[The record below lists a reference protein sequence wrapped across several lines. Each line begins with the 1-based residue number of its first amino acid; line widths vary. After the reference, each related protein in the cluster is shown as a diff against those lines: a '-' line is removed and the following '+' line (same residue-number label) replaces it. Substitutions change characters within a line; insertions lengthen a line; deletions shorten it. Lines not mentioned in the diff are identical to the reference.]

1 MTRTLEPPAIDP
13 AWSAGQDDPA
23 PFDAVTVPIMEHAL
37 RRPQAIAVIQQDR
50 TLRYAELV
58 QRARRVAHALTTA
71 GVQPGDRVG
80 VAVGRSPDL
89 VTAALATMLAGA
101 VYLPLEVSAPHR
113 LANMLADAGVDM
125 VLVDGTT
132 VAEFGAHPVDTV
144 LIDTVLI
151 DCVLIDDVLIDD
163 VVGDPVPDVSRPDPV
178 IGPVTDGGYLL
189 YTSGSTGEPKGVQ
202 VSHRA
207 LSAFAWAFGRYAGY
221 GTDSVAVA
229 YSSTTFDVSMLDI
242 FLPLVHGG
250 TVAMVGEADRLEPAL
265 LQAFCEQHAVTHGF
279 LPVALLPLL
288 DPTRL
293 PAWRV
298 LLTGAEPPG
307 PEQVARW
314 TANPHRRFVNC
325 YGPTEATVAVAAFE
339 ATGNWD
345 RPLPI
350 GSPLPNH
357 HLEVRAADGTSCG
370 VGDLGE
376 LFVGGPGL
384 ADGYLNR
391 PAETAER
398 FVTIDGRRMYRTG
411 DLCRWNAD
419 GTLSIAG
426 RIDRQVKIRGQ
437 RVELGEVEANLL
449 AHPGVVQAVTDVR
462 AGAISSDLVA
472 YYSGTATS
480 EELLAWCAQR
490 LPPSMVPTALHHSPR
505 LPLRSSGKYDL
516 DLLAADFAVSRSPER
531 GTPQDVALSTDP
543 AVPANPAAGSVG
555 EPDVRRVVTEQ
566 WCRVLGLPAA
576 ADGDNFYGSG
586 GHSVAAMNL
595 VAAIRS
601 GTSRAVTIRD
611 LFAAADLA
619 ALIAAVTASP
629 AIGSELPTSSPAA
642 LSPAQRRL
650 WFAFQ
655 LDPRSA
661 ANNLQLAWKLSGAL
675 DVDALTT
682 ALTAVETRHQVLRWQ
697 IDPATD
703 EPMVTPPVRR
713 RPEIIDLAPDVA
725 LSEKLD
731 EEAGRP
737 FDLTRDRWWR
747 AVLLR
752 SGPTEQVLVL
762 TLHHLVFDG
771 WSIVPLLADLQQAY
785 GAAIGGTDNPIL
797 ETSSVQHDF
806 ADYVAWRRA
815 TDEPRRDDD
824 LAWWAEH
831 LTAAPTVLELPT
843 DRPRPAV
850 AGHRGRTLSAELSPA
865 GTELAT
871 RVAADASAA
880 PAAVMLAGFAET
892 IRRLTGIE
900 DLLIGCPVA
909 DRRHPAFSET
919 VGMFVEIL
927 PLRLRPRPAE
937 SFTDAIRATAA
948 ELIAAQSHPAATID
962 EIARVADTSRDPGR
976 STLVQVLFNI
986 YNFDQPLLQLPGI
999 AAVALDPGIP
1009 GTAFDLTIYLSRRT
1023 GDASDSGYQLE
1034 ALFNPELFDDN
1045 TIRTLL
1051 DGYVALT
1058 EALLRSPN
1066 RPVGEAASPELD
1078 RRRTGT
1084 GSPQASAVAS
1094 KRLGR
1099 VSAFVQPTTTTE
1111 RAICAVWSR
1120 VLDIEEPGVTDNF
1133 FDVGGH
1139 TLALAGIRAAI
1150 NSELAADLSIVDL
1163 FTYPTVRDIA
1173 RHVDAAGA
1181 RATARSTA
1189 GTGSGAR
1196 DDRQTD
1202 ADNAAAG
1209 AGDSGAVNRG
1219 AARRAVAARRGRA
1232 HRDAESRRRNQ

>member
-1 MTRTLEPPAIDP
+1 VTRTLKPPPAIDP
-13 AWSAGQDDPA
+13 AWSTGPDDPA
-23 PFDAVTVPIMEHAL
+23 PFDAVTTPILEQA
-37 RRPQAIAVIQQDR
+37 RSRPQAIAVIQQDR
-50 TLRYAELV
+50 TLTYAELV
-58 QRARRVAHALTTA
+58 QRARNAAIALTLA
-71 GVQPGDRVG
+71 GVHPGDRVG
-80 VAVGRSPDL
+80 VAVGRTPDL

-101 VYLPLEVSAPHR
+101 FYLPLEVSAPHR
-113 LANMLADAGVDM
+113 LATVLADAGVDT
-125 VLVDGTT
+125 VLVDRTT
-132 VAEFGAHPVDTV
+132 LAEFDGH
-144 LIDTVLI
+144 LIET
-151 DCVLIDDVLIDD
+151 VLIDDVPTND
-163 VVGDPVPDVSRPDPV
+163 VPTNTVPDDSCRKPVIRPDT
-178 IGPVTDGGYLL
+178 GGGYLL

-207 LSAFAWAFGRYAGY
+207 LAAFAWAFGRYAGY
-221 GTDSVAVA
+221 GTDSIAVA
-229 YSSTTFDVSMLDI
+229 YSAATFDVSMLDI

-250 TVAMVGEADRLEPAL
+250 TVAMVGEADRLEPTL

-339 ATGNWD
+339 ATGTWD

-357 HLEVRAADGTSCG
+357 HLSVRAEDGIPCG
-370 VGDLGE
+370 IGDLGE
-376 LFVGGPGL
+376 LLVGGPGL

-391 PAETAER
+391 TTETAER

-437 RVELGEVEANLL
+437 RVELGEVEATLL
-449 AHPGVVQAVTDVR
+449 AHPGVEQAVTDVR
-462 AGAISSDLVA
+462 AGAVSSDLVG
-472 YYSGTATS
+472 YYSGAATS

-516 DLLAADFAVSRSPER
+516 ALLAAEFASSRSPEP
-531 GTPQDVALSTDP
+531 GTRNDP
-543 AVPANPAAGSVG
+543 LVVTGPAELPDSAAGSAG
-555 EPDVRRVVTEQ
+555 EPDVRRIVIEQ
-566 WCRVLGLPAA
+566 WCRVLGLADAA
-576 ADGDNFYGSG
+576 AGDNFYGSG

-595 VAAIRS
+595 VAAIRT
-601 GTSRAVTIRD
+601 GTGRAVTIRD

-619 ALIAAVTASP
+619 ELIAAVTASP
-629 AIGSELPTSSPAA
+629 VIGPEVPTGSPAA

-655 LDPRSA
+655 LDPHSA
-661 ANNLQLAWKLSGAL
+661 ANNLQLAWKLSGEL
-675 DVDALTT
+675 DVKALTT

-697 IDPATD
+697 IDPTTD
-703 EPMVTPPVRR
+703 EPMVMPPVRR
-713 RPEIIDLAPDVA
+713 QPEIIDLAPDVA
-725 LSEKLD
+725 LSELLD
-731 EEAGRP
+731 QEAGQP
-737 FDLTRDRWWR
+737 FDLNRDRWWR

-752 SGPTEQVLVL
+752 YGPTEQVLVL

-771 WSIVPLLADLQQAY
+771 WSIVPLLADLQQSY
-785 GAAIGGTDNPIL
+785 RAAIGGTDILSL
-797 ETSSVQHDF
+797 ETSSAQHDF

-815 TDEPRRDDD
+815 TDEPRRDGD

-865 GTELAT
+865 GTEMAAH
-871 RVAADASAA
+871 VAADASAA
-880 PAAVMLAGFAET
+880 PAAVMLAAFAET
-892 IRRLTGIE
+892 IRRLTGAD

-909 DRRHPAFSET
+909 DRRLPAFSET

-927 PLRLRPRPAE
+927 PLRLRPRPGD
-937 SFTDAIRATAA
+937 SFVDAIRATGA

-976 STLVQVLFNI
+976 SSLVQVLFNV
-986 YNFDQPLLQLPGI
+986 YNFDQPVVQLPGI
-999 AAVALDPGIP
+999 TAVAVDPGIP

-1023 GDASDSGYQLE
+1023 GDLDESGYQLG
-1034 ALFNPELFDDN
+1034 ALFNPELFDDS

-1058 EALLRSPN
+1058 ESLLRSPN
-1066 RPVGEAASPELD
+1066 RPMGECASPELD
-1078 RRRTGT
+1078 RRRTAPGAPH
-1084 GSPQASAVAS
+1084 SPGAAA

-1111 RAICAVWSR
+1111 RAICAVWAR
-1120 VLDIEEPGVTDNF
+1120 VLDIEEPGVADNF

-1139 TLALAGIRAAI
+1139 SLALAGIRAAI
-1150 NSELAADLSIVDL
+1150 NTELGAELSIVDL

-1173 RHVDAAGA
+1173 RHVDAACALANARSHAGTGA
-1181 RATARSTA
+1181 RA
-1189 GTGSGAR
+1189 
-1196 DDRQTD
+1196 D
-1202 ADNAAAG
+1202 ANNAAPG
-1209 AGDSGAVNRG
+1209 APDAGAVNRG

-1232 HRDAESRRRNQ
+1232 HRDAQFRRRNQ

>member
-1 MTRTLEPPAIDP
+1 MTHTLQPPAIDP
-13 AWSAGQDDPA
+13 AWSAGPNDPA
-23 PFDAVTVPIMEHAL
+23 PFDAVTTPILDQAR
-37 RRPQAIAVIQQDR
+37 RRPQAIAVRQQDR
-50 TLRYAELV
+50 VLTYAELV
-58 QRARRVAHALTTA
+58 QLARRLADALTTA

-80 VAVGRSPDL
+80 VAVGRTPDL
-89 VTAALATMLAGA
+89 VAAALATMLAGA

-113 LANMLADAGVDM
+113 LATMLADAAVDT
-125 VLVDGTT
+125 VLVDRTT
-132 VAEFGAHPVDTV
+132 VAEFDAQQVDTV

-151 DCVLIDDVLIDD
+151 DTGLIDDVPIDGL
-163 VVGDPVPDVSRPDPV
+163 VGNIVSDDSRPV
-178 IGPVTDGGYLL
+178 IGGGYLL

-207 LSAFAWAFGRYAGY
+207 LAAFAWAFGRYAGY
-221 GTDSVAVA
+221 STDSVAVA
-229 YSSTTFDVSMLDI
+229 YSSTTFDVSMVDI

-250 TVAMVGEADRLEPAL
+250 TVAMVSEADRLEPAL

-314 TANPHRRFVNC
+314 TENPHRRFINC

-339 ATGNWD
+339 ATGTWD

-357 HLEVRAADGTSCG
+357 QLLVQGEDGTPCA
-370 VGDLGE
+370 VGALGE
-376 LFVGGPGL
+376 LLVGGSGL
-384 ADGYLNR
+384 AEGYLNR
-391 PAETAER
+391 PDDTAER
-398 FVTIDGRRMYRTG
+398 FVIIDGRRMYRTG

-437 RVELGEVEANLL
+437 RVELGEVEASLL
-449 AHPGVVQAVTDVR
+449 AHPGVEQAVTDVR
-462 AGAISSDLVA
+462 AGAVSSDLVG
-472 YYSGTATS
+472 YFSGTASS
-480 EELLAWCAQR
+480 EELLAWCARR
-490 LPPSMVPTALHHSPR
+490 LPPSMVPTALHQLPR

-516 DLLAADFAVSRSPER
+516 SLLAAEFAASGSPEPNSPHDL
-531 GTPQDVALSTDP
+531 TVSADPVVLTDL
-543 AVPANPAAGSVG
+543 AAGSAG
-555 EPDVRRVVTEQ
+555 EPDVRCIVTEQ
-566 WCRVLGLPAA
+566 WCRVLGLAHA

-595 VAAIRS
+595 VAAIRT

-629 AIGSELPTSSPAA
+629 AIEPELPTGSPAA

-655 LDPRSA
+655 LDPQSA
-661 ANNLQLAWKLSGAL
+661 ANNLQLAWRLSGTL

-682 ALTAVETRHQVLRWQ
+682 ALMALESRHQVLRWQ

-703 EPMVTPPVRR
+703 EPMVMPAVRR
-713 RPEIIDLAPDVA
+713 RPEIIELAPGVV

-737 FDLTRDRWWR
+737 FDLNRDRWWR

-752 SGPTEQVLVL
+752 SGPTEQILVL

-771 WSIVPLLADLQQAY
+771 WSIVPLLADLQQSY
-785 GAAIGGTDNPIL
+785 RAAIGIADDLPL

-806 ADYVAWRRA
+806 ADYVAWRLA
-815 TDEPRRDDD
+815 TDEPRRDGD
-824 LAWWAEH
+824 LTWWAEH

-843 DRPRPAV
+843 DRLRPAV

-865 GTELAT
+865 GTALAV
-871 RVAADASAA
+871 RVAADASAP

-892 IRRLTGIE
+892 IRRLTGAD

-909 DRRHPAFSET
+909 DRRLPAFSET

-927 PLRLRPRPAE
+927 PLRLRPRPND
-937 SFTDAIRATAA
+937 SFIDAIRATGA

-976 STLVQVLFNI
+976 SSLVQVLFNV
-986 YNFDQPLLQLPGI
+986 YNFGQPVLQLPGI
-999 AAVALDPGIP
+999 AAVAVDPGVP
-1009 GTAFDLTIYLSRRT
+1009 GTAFDLTLYLSRRT
-1023 GDASDSGYQLE
+1023 GDPDDFGYQLE
-1034 ALFNPELFDDN
+1034 ALFNPELFDDS

-1051 DGYVALT
+1051 NGYVALT
-1058 EALLRSPN
+1058 ESLLRSPN
-1066 RPVGEAASPELD
+1066 RPVGDSASPELD
-1078 RRRTGT
+1078 RRRTAS
-1084 GSPQASAVAS
+1084 GSLPAPVVSS

-1111 RAICAVWSR
+1111 RAICAVWAR

-1139 TLALAGIRAAI
+1139 SLALAGIRAAI
-1150 NSELAADLSIVDL
+1150 NTELGADLSIVDL

-1181 RATARSTA
+1181 RATASNTA
-1189 GTGSGAR
+1189 TAGSGAG
-1196 DDRQTD
+1196 DDRRIP
-1202 ADNAAAG
+1202 ANEAVPG
-1209 AGDSGAVNRG
+1209 PGESGAVNRG

-1232 HRDAESRRRNQ
+1232 HRDAQSRKHNE